1 MQLKQTPPHPEVGE
15 TFVVFLK
22 DNKINNQTL
31 VFV

>member
-1 MQLKQTPPHPEVGE
+1 MQLKQTTPHPKGE